1 MDNDTK
7 WHTVGVH
14 AFYRPEIN
22 LMETHRML
30 KKPCRW
36 DNAIT
41 RDECNICDNDVI
53 SNSMYA
59 TIDHNIND

>member
-1 MDNDTK
+1 MTHN
-7 WHTVGVH
+7 GAH

-22 LMETHRML
+22 LMESHPGL
-30 KKPCRW
+30 NKPYRW

-41 RDECNICDNDVI
+41 RDECNVFANDVI
-53 SNSMYA
+53 SNSMHE